1 MAETPSE
8 GAQYLQAR
16 TEFFTSRTE
25 LHQAE
30 ARLMSAQ
37 AANIHAISARWA
49 ATVGS
54 LVSVSGVFLLIQE
67 RDVITGLTHSNEV
80 RVAWLL
86 GAALVGALVAT
97 LTTVLLARGDQD
109 KTTTWPWNRKP
120 ATLLS
125 ISMTSAALTVILV
138 LVATLVIWF
147 GEREGANEQSYW
159 VYHSNGSISCGKL
172 QRNDDGMLQ
181 LDAQSTAL
189 TNVADVI
196 EVDGCPAEVN

>member
-8 GAQYLQAR
+8 SAQDLKAR
-16 TEFFTSRTE
+16 TDFLNSQTQLIHAKTILE
-25 LHQAE
+25 E
-30 ARLMSAQ
+30 AKL
-37 AANIHAISARWA
+37 ANFRAISARWA

-54 LVSVSGVFLLIQE
+54 LASVSGVFLLIQE

-125 ISMTSAALTVILV
+125 MSMTSAALTVILV
-138 LVATLVIWF
+138 LASTLVVWF
-147 GEREGANEQSYW
+147 GEREAADEQSYW

-172 QRNDDGMLQ
+172 QRNDDGLLQ

-189 TNVADVI
+189 TDVTDVI
-196 EVDGCPAEVN
+196 AVDGCPSEMD

>member
-8 GAQYLQAR
+8 SAQDLKAR
-16 TEFFTSRTE
+16 TDFLNSQTQLIHAKTILE
-25 LHQAE
+25 E
-30 ARLMSAQ
+30 AKL
-37 AANIHAISARWA
+37 ANFRAISARWA

-54 LVSVSGVFLLIQE
+54 LASVSGVFLLIQE
-67 RDVITGLTHSNEV
+67 RDAITGLRLCYEIA
-80 RVAWLL
+80 VAALL
-86 GAALVGALVAT
+86 GLALLGALVAT
-97 LTTVLLARGDQD
+97 LTTVLLAQDDRGQTAIWQS
-109 KTTTWPWNRKP
+109 KWKP
-120 ATLLS
+120 ATLLT
-125 ISMTSAALTVILV
+125 ISMASAALTVILV